1 MSKRNFLLGE
11 VFFLNFFL
19 LCVVIFLLVP
29 QVTKAVQ
36 GVVDSA
42 NKDCANWDANTCGCK
57 MTLVQ
62 NKCVQT
68 GNTNLCPPG
77 ICTVT
82 VAGIKIDG
90 ICVQKM
96 VCLGVKAADV
106 GKLKLETGKTEQ
118 AAVDAKAAEAAKAA
132 QMQKAA
138 MMQQMGGML
147 QQAGGKIGE
156 MLEKLMGG
164 GGGGGKGGGGDQN
177 SQSCAGGQYQVST
190 PSTDPCAVYTPG
202 ASGLLNPQL
211 GLQGNG
217 GQNVSDSL
225 LGALSGNGS
234 SEDGSGG
241 DETPVSEQL
250 LSGAEE
256 DVPSDYSEDPNAE
269 KEESLLE
276 KVVRLGGGLFGRIEE
291 RGDGSTAVASE
302 RDEDDGS
309 EVAGFYGQGGL
320 ASRLCKAR
328 PWSGSLV
335 SYVIPSG
342 FFDGLCRDR
351 GFEIPEEV
359 TVDETDLEHYSEDPS
374 LLQTTPKKVGKKTSG
389 VRPQASIWAVPE
401 RVQVGARTLIF
412 WNTKNAE
419 ECEITSSGGSFYET
433 ELSGGASTVP
443 LSGPTVFTISCT
455 TGDEVAEDSVI
466 VEMAI

>member
-1 MSKRNFLLGE
+1 MFLLTTPKTRMRKKKSRY
-11 VFFLNFFL
+11 LKKW
-19 LCVVIFLLVP
+19 CV
-29 QVTKAVQ
+29 
-36 GVVDSA
+36 
-42 NKDCANWDANTCGCK
+42 W
-57 MTLVQ
+57 
-62 NKCVQT
+62 
-68 GNTNLCPPG
+68 
-77 ICTVT
+77 
-82 VAGIKIDG
+82 
-90 ICVQKM
+90 
-96 VCLGVKAADV
+96 
-106 GKLKLETGKTEQ
+106 
-118 AAVDAKAAEAAKAA
+118 
-132 QMQKAA
+132 
-138 MMQQMGGML
+138 
-147 QQAGGKIGE
+147 
-156 MLEKLMGG
+156 
-164 GGGGGKGGGGDQN
+164 
-177 SQSCAGGQYQVST
+177 
-190 PSTDPCAVYTPG
+190 
-202 ASGLLNPQL
+202 
-211 GLQGNG
+211 
-217 GQNVSDSL
+217 
-225 LGALSGNGS
+225 
-234 SEDGSGG
+234 
-241 DETPVSEQL
+241 
-250 LSGAEE
+250 
-256 DVPSDYSEDPNAE
+256 
-269 KEESLLE
+269 
-276 KVVRLGGGLFGRIEE
+276 
-291 RGDGSTAVASE
+291 
-302 RDEDDGS
+302 
-309 EVAGFYGQGGL
+309 VAGFYGQGGL